1 MKNTAGNIT
10 IPADCDVWPHELRTA
25 KALAASGHDVVFVR
39 RIGGDRVKTP
49 DIEMDGIL
57 WEMKCP
63 ETGQTKSLQRVLR
76 RASAQSGNVLIDS
89 SRMKG
94 VSDQAVERE
103 LRRLKPLVKAVRR
116 LILVNKER
124 KVIDLS

>member
-1 MKNTAGNIT
+1 MKNTAGKIT
-10 IPADCDVWPHELRTA
+10 LADCDIWPHERRTA
-25 KALAASGHDVVFVR
+25 EAFAASGHDVVFVR

-49 DIEMDGIL
+49 DIEMDWVL

-63 ETGQTKSLQRVLR
+63 ETGQVKSLQRVLR
-76 RASAQSGNVLIDS
+76 RASTQSGNVIIDS